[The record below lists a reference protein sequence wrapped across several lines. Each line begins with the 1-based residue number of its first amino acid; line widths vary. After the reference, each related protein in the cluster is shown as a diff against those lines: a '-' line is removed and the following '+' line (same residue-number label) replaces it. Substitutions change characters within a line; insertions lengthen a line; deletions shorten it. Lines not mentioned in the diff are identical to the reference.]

1 MSWNARGLRW
11 PERQVDCLLP
21 PTWGKHRSVP
31 VRGFYQR
38 DDDWW
43 RSWVLPGNRYSTSC
57 FSCARRSGLQKAAPL
72 ASAVGT
78 FLAALTVFCVDHRYL
93 WTMIIMLGWVGGV
106 LMQIIAGAISCTR
119 A

>member
-1 MSWNARGLRW
+1 
-11 PERQVDCLLP
+11 
-21 PTWGKHRSVP
+21 
-31 VRGFYQR
+31 
-38 DDDWW
+38 
-43 RSWVLPGNRYSTSC
+43 
-57 FSCARRSGLQKAAPL
+57 L